1 MDGRAPH
8 PSPVNSLN
16 KDYDIYI
23 ERLRK
28 WANRKNGAGTV
39 RPARFYS
46 FFLFQKLRERWN
58 KHLISNRFLFRLV
71 KKPGAVNSLSLE
83 VRKKSRKSMGGN
95 FVFSN
100 TPYYYCRTG
109 PAENQAILHTIIN
122 IDSSFYG
129 VLKRTRVWPYLVA
142 IITEKLPLTNVF
154 RHFHSS
160 CGSIIYLPN
169 SRPMSII
176 KKIKK

>member
-95 FVFSN
+95 FVFRIRP
-100 TPYYYCRTG
+100 TTTAGPARPG

-129 VLKRTRVWPYLVA
+129 VLKRIRVWPYLVA
-142 IITEKLPLTNVF
+142 IISERLPLTNVF
-154 RHFHSS
+154 RHFHFS

-169 SRPMSII
+169 SRLCQ
-176 KKIKK
+176 